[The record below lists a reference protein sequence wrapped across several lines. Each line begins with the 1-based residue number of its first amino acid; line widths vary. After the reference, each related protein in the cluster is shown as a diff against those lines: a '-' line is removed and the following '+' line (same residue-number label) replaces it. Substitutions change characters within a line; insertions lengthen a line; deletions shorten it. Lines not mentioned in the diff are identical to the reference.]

1 MLELGGSTRAGV
13 VHMPREVS
21 GIRLCLGGNLDFILS
36 SEGLL
41 KDLSQ
46 EETG

>member
-1 MLELGGSTRAGV
+1 MMENRAYGWFREETKDQCVKSLLNAMLR
-13 VHMPREVS
+13 
-21 GIRLCLGGNLDFILS
+21 NLDFILS